1 MHPIALLQSTA
12 LYVLPFLA
20 VLTLVV
26 TVHELGHFLMA
37 KAFGT
42 AIDRFSIGFGKAI
55 ASWTDRSGVE
65 WRIGWVPLGGYVR
78 FRGDAEASSSVPDQ
92 DDLEDL
98 RGQITRVEGPQ
109 AVSDYFHFKPL
120 WQRALVVAA
129 GPAANFLLAIVLFA
143 FLFMSFGTT
152 TLKPRVGAVVAGS
165 VAAKAGFVAG
175 DLIAAVD
182 GNKVEGFTDLL
193 QYVQLR
199 ANQPIRFDIVRAGA
213 PVSLVAT
220 PEMKL
225 VTDPL
230 MGSHRSGVLGLESSR
245 DRADLV
251 HRRYGPVAAIG
262 KGVHE
267 TATIINGTL
276 TYVGRI
282 FRGLESGDK
291 LSGPLGIARMSGALT
306 KASTDG
312 APTFGAMLLGG
323 GGALLTMAA
332 SLSVA
337 LGFTNLLPVPVLD
350 GGHLL
355 FYAYEA
361 AARRPVGA
369 RVQAAGYRVGLA
381 LLLGLM
387 LFATWNDL
395 QQLSLFKM
403 IGGLFS

>member
-1 MHPIALLQSTA
+1 M
-12 LYVLPFLA
+12 
-20 VLTLVV
+20 
-26 TVHELGHFLMA
+26 
-37 KAFGT
+37 
-42 AIDRFSIGFGKAI
+42 
-55 ASWTDRSGVE
+55 
-65 WRIGWVPLGGYVR
+65 
-78 FRGDAEASSSVPDQ
+78 
-92 DDLEDL
+92 
-98 RGQITRVEGPQ
+98 
-109 AVSDYFHFKPL
+109 
-120 WQRALVVAA
+120 
-129 GPAANFLLAIVLFA
+129 
-143 FLFMSFGTT
+143 
-152 TLKPRVGAVVAGS
+152 
-165 VAAKAGFVAG
+165 AAKAGFVAG
-175 DLIAAVD
+175 DVITAVD
-182 GNKVEGFTDLL
+182 GRRIDDFTDLL

-199 ANQPIRFDIVRAGA
+199 ANQPIRFDLVRAGA
-213 PVSLVAT
+213 PVQLTAT
-220 PEMKL
+220 PENKL

-230 MGSHRSGVLGLESSR
+230 MGAHRSGVLGLQSSV
-245 DRADLV
+245 DPADVV
-251 HRRYGPVAAIG
+251 HHRYGPVAAIG
-262 KGVHE
+262 KGMSQ
-267 TATIINGTL
+267 TASIIDGTI

-306 KASTDG
+306 KASTAG
-312 APTFGAMLLGG
+312 APNLEALLLSG